1 MKNYINIVLGAK
13 GGIGKTV
20 ITTYLAE
27 FLMVKKRQKITVID
41 TDTNN
46 GTLIKYPFFMSRFI
60 DFKDET
66 GAITALSIQEQIA
79 EEYSNAN
86 AIIDTGANSYYA
98 WFSYLKDMMGVQML
112 QIKGA
117 KVLIHVPIVPGQM
130 QTECFNCLKE
140 IVNADLGAEIVV
152 HLNNGFNSFGQ
163 GIKNERLPNAIEIV
177 NMPMWAPF
185 AGKIKYIVEE
195 PRIQIT
201 MKHTYDSIRNQYITL
216 SEIADSSLDNL
227 KNYSMLGEDNI
238 PTRKASACDKLM
250 CQKIRSDIFNN
261 YKVLDPLYDIK

>member
-1 MKNYINIVLGAK
+1 MQNYINIVLGAK

-98 WFSYLKDMMGVQML
+98 WFSYLKDMMGVPML
-112 QIKGA
+112 
-117 KVLIHVPIVPGQM
+117 
-130 QTECFNCLKE
+130 
-140 IVNADLGAEIVV
+140 
-152 HLNNGFNSFGQ
+152 
-163 GIKNERLPNAIEIV
+163 
-177 NMPMWAPF
+177 
-185 AGKIKYIVEE
+185 
-195 PRIQIT
+195 
-201 MKHTYDSIRNQYITL
+201 
-216 SEIADSSLDNL
+216 
-227 KNYSMLGEDNI
+227 
-238 PTRKASACDKLM
+238 
-250 CQKIRSDIFNN
+250 
-261 YKVLDPLYDIK
+261 